1 MRLPFYLCIFTVIMA
16 GCAASK
22 APVLSPPSASPPPA
36 SPQPYPEREE
46 PPPPRRL
53 TLSQVGPD
61 EEQHLKR
68 QAEARIKGAER
79 TVKQI
84 DAKRLASDQEEVFL
98 TIRSF
103 LSKAKEALAIKDFL
117 RASNLADKAKNLAEE
132 LLRNFR

>member
-1 MRLPFYLCIFTVIMA
+1 
-16 GCAASK
+16 
-22 APVLSPPSASPPPA
+22 
-36 SPQPYPEREE
+36 
-46 PPPPRRL
+46 
-53 TLSQVGPD
+53 VGPD

-68 QAEARIKGAER
+68 QAEARVKGAER

-84 DAKRLASDQEEVFL
+84 DAKRLAPDQEEVFL